1 MRSIPNL
8 SCCQLLLLFFAAFF
22 SWVLFPRS
30 FICYC
35 WPVTFCEVCETR
47 IFGKNITSEK
57 CLTVSSFIIPNETE
71 YDDAWKFFHVRNV
84 QFMQNFQYITTV
96 NQCQLLLLFFAAFF
110 SWVLFPRSFISYF
123 ILFYFLFPI
132 FLSFISFISYL
143 YFPRSFIS
151 PLTFCEICETRIFGK
166 NIQSRQTANYLSC

>member
-96 NQCQLLLLFFAAFF
+96 NQSQRP
-110 SWVLFPRSFISYF
+110 VERSGVHFMERVSVSKRFEFIGINSVRRPF
-123 ILFYFLFPI
+123 KGNAN
-132 FLSFISFISYL
+132 S
-143 YFPRSFIS
+143 
-151 PLTFCEICETRIFGK
+151 K
-166 NIQSRQTANYLSC
+166 NILREGTHLWVQNPKM